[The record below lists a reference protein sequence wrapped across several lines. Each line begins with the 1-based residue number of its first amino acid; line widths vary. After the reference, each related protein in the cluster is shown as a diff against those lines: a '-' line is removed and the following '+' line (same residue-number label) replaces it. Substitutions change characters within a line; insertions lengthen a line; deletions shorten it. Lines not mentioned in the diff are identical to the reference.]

1 MRNLPNTIRKVV
13 GTFTTDGNSD
23 HYMRIQQK
31 MESENNEL
39 NFDFIEICPS
49 SVYNNEYFA
58 EPVW

>member
-1 MRNLPNTIRKVV
+1 VI
-13 GTFTTDGNSD
+13 GTFHTDGNTD
-23 HYMRIQQK
+23 QYLRLQQK

-58 EPVW
+58 EPLW